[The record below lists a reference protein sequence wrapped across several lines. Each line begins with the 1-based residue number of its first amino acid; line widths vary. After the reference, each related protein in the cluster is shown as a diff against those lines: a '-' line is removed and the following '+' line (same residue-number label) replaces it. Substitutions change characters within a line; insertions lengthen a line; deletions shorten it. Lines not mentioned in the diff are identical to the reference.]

1 MSSIHGVIVNR
12 GPDVKYC
19 KYIIAIGYHT
29 GGGMLTRKGGSLAVD
44 RVLFNTRFYIACFY

>member
-44 RVLFNTRFYIACFY
+44 RVLFNIRFYIVCFY